1 MAVAIDPA
9 SVSAA
14 QLRSVLTEALH
25 GKDLGLTSQSEVRKQ
40 VFQKLGFQLDAL
52 DSRRKEFKRIA
63 RDMLEAS
70 QGQQVPDTAVLQ
82 ELLGKAENREARQH
96 GYLITLARV
105 FEAVLPDGRAHADL
119 NALDRGASAAA
130 VLDAFDNP

>member
-25 GKDLGLTSQSEVRKQ
+25 GKDLGLISLSEIRKQ

-52 DSRRKEFKRIA
+52 DSRRKEFKKIA
-63 RDMLEAS
+63 RDVVEAL
-70 QGQQVPDTAVLQ
+70 QGQKITDAAILQ
-82 ELLGKAENREARQH
+82 ELVGEAENGEARQSR
-96 GYLITLARV
+96 L
-105 FEAVLPDGRAHADL
+105 
-119 NALDRGASAAA
+119 GAT
-130 VLDAFDNP
+130 